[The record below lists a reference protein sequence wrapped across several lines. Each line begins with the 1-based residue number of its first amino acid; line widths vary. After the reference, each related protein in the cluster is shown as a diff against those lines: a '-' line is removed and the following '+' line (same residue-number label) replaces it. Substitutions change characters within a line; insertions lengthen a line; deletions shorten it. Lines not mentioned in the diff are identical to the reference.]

1 MIIFI
6 IALAIMCVVG
16 IKFSFKDGFADYCSP
31 ERTGAIKGIF
41 VFIVVLSHARSY
53 FPILEAP
60 QGAFYREFL
69 NFFGQLMVVV
79 FLMYSGYGVWLAI
92 KNKDGYI
99 KAIPTK
105 RAFKVWLHFA
115 IAVTVFY
122 IVGLCLGKGYSLKT
136 LLLSYIGLSGVGN
149 SAWFIIDII
158 ILYLLTFAAFAVCG
172 RKHMLLG
179 TIVTTVLSF
188 GALLALR
195 KWQFGNN
202 WWYDTVMCYPLGMWY
217 AMAKPYIDKHILPS
231 FWKWLLCTLAL
242 GAAFGGFRYLI
253 YSQANRLIFFI
264 PASFAFGLLIIFL
277 SMRISLNNAVLRW
290 FGKRVFGVYILQRI
304 PMIVLSH
311 FGAES
316 KPVLFTAA
324 CIAITIVIAEVF
336 EQLMGRLDIALH
348 LSKKPKKAVKEAANI

>member
-1 MIIFI
+1 M
-6 IALAIMCVVG
+6 
-16 IKFSFKDGFADYCSP
+16 
-31 ERTGAIKGIF
+31 IKGIF

-99 KAIPTK
+99 KTIPTK

-115 IAVTVFY
+115 IAVT
-122 IVGLCLGKGYSLKT
+122 
-136 LLLSYIGLSGVGN
+136 
-149 SAWFIIDII
+149 
-158 ILYLLTFAAFAVCG
+158 AFAICG
-172 RKHMLLG
+172 RRHMLLG

-324 CIAITIVIAEVF
+324 CIAITIVLAEIF
-336 EQLMGRLDIALH
+336 ERLMGKLDIALH

>member
-1 MIIFI
+1 
-6 IALAIMCVVG
+6 
-16 IKFSFKDGFADYCSP
+16 
-31 ERTGAIKGIF
+31 
-41 VFIVVLSHARSY
+41 
-53 FPILEAP
+53 
-60 QGAFYREFL
+60 
-69 NFFGQLMVVV
+69 MVVV

-99 KAIPTK
+99 KTIPTK

-195 KWQFGNN
+195 
-202 WWYDTVMCYPLGMWY
+202 
-217 AMAKPYIDKHILPS
+217 
-231 FWKWLLCTLAL
+231 KWLLCTLAL

-324 CIAITIVIAEVF
+324 CIAITIVLAEIF
-336 EQLMGRLDIALH
+336 ERLMGKLDIALH